1 MVEADLTII
10 SVFDWPIKFLRWFWF
25 MISIGCDVL
34 ACHPFVYVTAYPEP
48 SLCSKLPHKIVQD
61 ILDRQYV
68 STVDIDFS
76 LKSCVTWIKI
86 VKIIYIYDSIHMTVL
101 ITI

>member
-1 MVEADLTII
+1 
-10 SVFDWPIKFLRWFWF
+10 

-76 LKSCVTWIKI
+76 LKSYVTWIKI
-86 VKIIYIYDSIHMTVL
+86 VKIIYIWFYTYDGFNNYIENL
-101 ITI
+101 ELYNL